1 MCLAVGPRLN
11 RFHNSGRRNDD
22 MLPAIFPMKHIRVM
36 KVSWACL
43 LILVA
48 AWAHSQTVPA
58 PDNAPQ
64 PRLSIADF
72 GLIYPLSNDW
82 VRATELLRRRAES
95 SNPPPNFDILLAA
108 VYVPKSNLSAN
119 SPFFSLRAYRQP
131 ATDCKRNLEAMIA
144 QSSGKKDQPQ
154 GAVEQFSAG
163 GRDYVRVNLARGVGG
178 RHQCVICTTANGH
191 LLVWNAGA
199 PNEKGL
205 DAIVATLDSIT
216 ALPQR
221 TAESAPSAGQKNVE
235 VEGAPANP
243 VMAQPQRVRVRVS
256 SGVTSGLLIK
266 KVNPIYPDDARAAYI
281 QGTVVLRAEISKAGD
296 ITDLELVDGPIE
308 LAGSAV
314 AAVRQWKYKPYL
326 LMGQPVIVDT
336 QIQVNYQLRP

>member
-1 MCLAVGPRLN
+1 
-11 RFHNSGRRNDD
+11 
-22 MLPAIFPMKHIRVM
+22 MKDIQVM
-36 KVSWACL
+36 KVFGACL
-43 LILVA
+43 LISVA
-48 AWAHSQTVPA
+48 AWAHSQTVPK
-58 PDNAPQ
+58 PDNAAQSHP
-64 PRLSIADF
+64 SIADF

-82 VRATELLRRRAES
+82 VRATELLRRRVES
-95 SNPPPNFDILLAA
+95 SNSANFDILLAG
-108 VYVPKSNLSAN
+108 VFVPKSNLSAT

-131 ATDCKRNLEAMIA
+131 ATDCKKNLEAMIA
-144 QSSGKKDQPQ
+144 HSQDKKDQPE
-154 GAVEQFSAG
+154 GGVEEFSTA
-163 GRDYVRVNLARGVGG
+163 GRDYFRVNLARGVGG

-216 ALPQR
+216 VLPQR
-221 TAESAPSAGQKNVE
+221 SAAGSAQSAGQKNVE
-235 VEGAPANP
+235 VEGVPSEPLVARPD
-243 VMAQPQRVRVRVS
+243 RVKVS
-256 SGVTSGLLIK
+256 SGVTTGLLIK
-266 KVNPIYPDDARAAYI
+266 KVNPSYPQDARAAYI

-326 LMGQPVIVDT
+326 LMGQPVTVDT

>member
-1 MCLAVGPRLN
+1 
-11 RFHNSGRRNDD
+11 
-22 MLPAIFPMKHIRVM
+22 M

-43 LILVA
+43 LIVVA
-48 AWAHSQTVPA
+48 AWAHSQIVPA
-58 PDNAPQ
+58 PDNTPQ
-64 PRLSIADF
+64 PHRSIADF
-72 GLIYPLSNDW
+72 GLTYPLSNDW
-82 VRATELLRRRAES
+82 IRATELLRRRAES

-108 VYVPKSNLSAN
+108 VYVPQSNLSAN

-131 ATDCKRNLEAMIA
+131 ATDCKKNLEAMVA
-144 QSSGKKDQPQ
+144 HSQGKKDEPE
-154 GAVEQFSAG
+154 GAVEEFSAA
-163 GRDYVRVNLARGVGG
+163 GRGYFRVNLARGVGG

-191 LLVWNAGA
+191 LLVWSAGA

-205 DAIVATLDSIT
+205 DAIVATLNSIA
-216 ALPQR
+216 ALPQPIA
-221 TAESAPSAGQKNVE
+221 AESAPLAEQKNVE
-235 VEGAPANP
+235 VEGSPANP
-243 VMAQPQRVRVRVS
+243 VIAQPQRVRVRVRVS

-296 ITDLELVDGPIE
+296 IIDLELVDGPIE

-326 LMGQPVIVDT
+326 LMGHPVIVDT